1 MPPEKLPKSVSE
13 SLTLR
18 FCLQTGI
25 WLAIMA
31 VLLLGIAQNWN
42 WPQGWAF
49 LAIFAA
55 GSGLFGAWLLRHDP
69 ALLNARLGAL
79 NQKGQPW
86 WDKLFLLIFVPAWLA
101 WMGLMAKD
109 AQVWRFSHMPL
120 WLNMMGGLLV
130 ILGFAGVM
138 LVFRENSFAAPVVRV
153 QTERAQK
160 VIDSGP
166 YALVRHPMYA
176 AALLYLLGTPLLLGS
191 WLGLA
196 AMPLIIAGR
205 APRAVLEERMLK
217 RDLPGYA
224 EYMTEVRYRLI
235 PGIW

>member
-1 MPPEKLPKSVSE
+1 MMQRN
-13 SLTLR
+13 LTLR

-25 WLAIMA
+25 WLAIMVA
-31 VLLLGIAQNWN
+31 LLLGTAQNWT

-49 LAIFAA
+49 LTIFAI
-55 GSGLFGAWLLRHDP
+55 GSVWFGTWLLRRDP
-69 ALLNARLGAL
+69 ALLAARLGSL

-86 WDKLFLLIFVPAWLA
+86 WDKLFLLLFIPAWLG
-101 WMGLMAKD
+101 WLGLMARD
-109 AQVWRFSHMPL
+109 SQVWRYSQLPL
-120 WLNMMGGLLV
+120 WLNLAGGLLV

-138 LVFRENSFAAPVVRV
+138 RVFLENSFAAPVVRV

-160 VIDSGP
+160 LIDTGP

-176 AALLYLLGTPLLLGS
+176 GALLYLVGTPLLLGS

-196 AMPLIIAGR
+196 AVPLILLGL

-224 EYMTEVRYRLI
+224 DYMARVRYRLI